1 LEGLAIFGRPAQNQT
16 NGTGRFICG
25 SGHKL
30 LFFKLGMLSANAV
43 PITAHL
49 ELQANA
55 GTAGLSFQWVA
66 VFLAHAL
73 HQFPCEKVFG

>member
-1 LEGLAIFGRPAQNQT
+1 
-16 NGTGRFICG
+16 
-25 SGHKL
+25 
-30 LFFKLGMLSANAV
+30 MLSANAV
-43 PITAHL
+43 SIAAHL